1 MFAQGLLLG
10 FSIAA
15 PVGPIG
21 LLCIQRTLERGR
33 RHGFASGLGAASA
46 DTLYGLLAALGLSAI
61 TTILLSMQTWLQLG
75 GGIFLLYFG
84 FKMAR
89 TQPAPREACAVN
101 SASLLTAYL
110 SVFLL
115 TLANPVTILAF
126 VALFAGLGLGNA
138 VATGYMSALSLVAGV
153 FLGSATWWLL
163 LSQIAGWLRHRL
175 EPSTIRLINLIS
187 GLSVCALGLWA
198 LGSLLLSMKK

>member
-46 DTLYGLLAALGLSAI
+46 DTLYGLIAALGLSAI
-61 TTILLSMQTWLQLG
+61 TSLLLSLQTWLQLG
-75 GGIFLLYFG
+75 GGLFLLYFG
-84 FKMAR
+84 LKMAR
-89 TQPAPREACAVN
+89 TVPASREACAAN
-101 SASLLTAYL
+101 PASLLGAYV

-138 VATGYMSALSLVAGV
+138 VAAGYMAAFSLVAGV
-153 FLGSATWWLL
+153 FFGSAAWWLL
-163 LSQIAGWLRHRL
+163 LSQVAGWLRHRL
-175 EPSTIRLINLIS
+175 EPATVRLINLIS
-187 GLSVCALGLWA
+187 GLCVCALGLWA